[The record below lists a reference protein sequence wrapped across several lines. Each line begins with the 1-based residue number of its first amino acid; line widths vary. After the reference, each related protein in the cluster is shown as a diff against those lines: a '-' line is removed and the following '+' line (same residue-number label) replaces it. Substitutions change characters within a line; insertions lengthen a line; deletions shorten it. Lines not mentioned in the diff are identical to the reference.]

1 MKTDFNYG
9 LKHYFL
15 RSILLNL
22 PLHTIFFWPER
33 VMIESTLFILNELN
47 KQTKNIVYHLQT
59 ILQTL
64 HLT

>member
-15 RSILLNL
+15 RSTLLNL